1 MIALPDPNTISRPYR
16 GLSLQDVAVD
26 LDDTDAVTT
35 YLMGRE
41 VYRRTRWLLLRND
54 ARLALVEV
62 RTADTL
68 PLFAPVVELRVLA
81 GPGRTTWLEDATIDV
96 GNATALANAVDRVL
110 SPNVDA
116 YAVQGRYEHVNV
128 IWRPEPVR
136 VTVTEVIPP
145 EPAKLYEMARAAID
159 FDEDLPPIDLVL
171 DAVDLRELARE
182 HRAPAYLL
190 PCRGSGVD
198 LPGDVAF
205 LDTHPPARQDW
216 LLVGCARSQQFHRH
230 FYGSEAQQVDFC
242 PSLRATDHLIG
253 RVLTKCCMLERGV
266 ERHKDVVV
274 VPWGS
279 TLDEVRLA
287 LRLLNDLGPVAE
299 DGHLGAARTV

>member
-1 MIALPDPNTISRPYR
+1 MTAF
-16 GLSLQDVAVD
+16 
-26 LDDTDAVTT
+26 
-35 YLMGRE
+35 LMGRE

-62 RTADTL
+62 RTANEA
-68 PLFAPVVELRVLA
+68 PLLAPVVQLRVLS
-81 GPGRTTWLEDATIDV
+81 GPARTTWLEDATVDV
-96 GNATALANAVDRVL
+96 GSATALAKAVELAL
-110 SPNVDA
+110 SPDVDA

-145 EPAKLYEMARAAID
+145 EPAKLYEMARAAVA

-171 DAVDLRELARE
+171 DAVDIRELARE
-182 HRAPAYLL
+182 HRAPVYLL

-205 LDTHPPARQDW
+205 LDTHPPAREGW
-216 LLVGCARSQQFHRH
+216 LLVGCGRSQQFHRH
-230 FYGSEAQQVDFC
+230 FYGTDARQVDFC
-242 PSLRATDHLIG
+242 PSIRAADHLTG

-266 ERHKDVVV
+266 ERHGDRVV

-287 LRLLNDLGPVAE
+287 LRLLNGLGPVAE
-299 DGHLGAARTV
+299 TGPLGSARTVPVAGIEGL